1 MAEPKHDNEQRVFFV
16 TFDIG
21 LAIAHFVFIFRLGVE
36 LKLLANLRQQNIVT
50 FIEVTRLE

>member
-1 MAEPKHDNEQRVFFV
+1 VAEPKYNNEQRVFFV

-21 LAIAHFVFIFRLGVE
+21 LSLAHFVFIFRLGVE

-50 FIEVTRLE
+50 FFEVTRLE